1 MSGRAFRLRGMELTV
16 VAAIVFLA
24 GSAAAQVAD
33 PVRLRQTV
41 AGYQVELVVEPLL
54 DPSIAESAHGTEHR
68 HRVTLTVLE
77 PKIGHRVQLAAA
89 TLSVAERG
97 HTGST
102 YELHAVQ
109 SAEGPA
115 YEARVSMAVQ
125 ATYRMVLHATP
136 QGTRQ
141 ALTAEFDYRH
151 NH

>member
-1 MSGRAFRLRGMELTV
+1 MRERAFRLRGMGLAA

-33 PVRLRQTV
+33 PVRLRHTV
-41 AGYQVELVVEPLL
+41 EGYQVELVVEPLL
-54 DPSIAESAHGTEHR
+54 DPSIAKSAQGTEYR

-77 PKIGHRVQLAAA
+77 PRIGHRVQLAAA
-89 TLSVAERG
+89 TLSVAEHG

-125 ATYRMVLHATP
+125 ATYRMVLRATP
-136 QGTRQ
+136 QGRRQ

-151 NH
+151 PH

>member
-1 MSGRAFRLRGMELTV
+1 MSSKSALLM
-16 VAAIVFLA
+16 AAMMFMTA
-24 GSAAAQVAD
+24 GAAAQVAD

-54 DPSIAESAHGTEHR
+54 DPSIAKSAQGTERR

-77 PKIGHRVQLAAA
+77 PKIGHRVQLSAA

-97 HTGST
+97 HTGPT

-125 ATYRMVLHATP
+125 ATYRMVLRATQ

-151 NH
+151 HH